1 MKSEYICSTGVVM
14 TKPLTVRVDDDDA
27 EKLELI
33 AKATDRSVHWLCQ
46 QAVARF
52 VDDEFVFLEG
62 VRRGIEDADAG
73 RVVPHEEAKAGFEVI
88 LRKHDI

>member
-1 MKSEYICSTGVVM
+1 M
-14 TKPLTVRVDDDDA
+14 TKPLTVRVDDEQA
-27 EKLELI
+27 EKLEMI
-33 AKATDRSVHWLCQ
+33 ARATDRSVHWLCQ

-73 RVVPHEEAKAGFEVI
+73 RVVPQEEVKAGFEAI
-88 LRKHDI
+88 LQKHNA

>member
-1 MKSEYICSTGVVM
+1 
-14 TKPLTVRVDDDDA
+14 
-27 EKLELI
+27 
-33 AKATDRSVHWLCQ
+33 VHWLCQ